1 VCSEIAGAVH
11 ILGMRAL
18 YLAGHNM
25 QTLATIE
32 RREVTIRQDESDP
45 KGFPARCG
53 RTFDKLEQEVA
64 SWVYQG
70 KTSHLKPGSN
80 TSSFLP

>member
-1 VCSEIAGAVH
+1 
-11 ILGMRAL
+11 
-18 YLAGHNM
+18 M
-25 QTLATIE
+25 QILATIE

-70 KTSHLKPGSN
+70 KTSRLKLDSN

>member
-1 VCSEIAGAVH
+1 VCSEIAGAAH